1 MPWMPCLALSWSW
14 AVPVAGTCV
23 VVGPNQGFGCGPWSC
38 PPLAVPLLGQG
49 LCWFLQEI
57 KCKGLGRTR
66 AGEPGSIRLKA
77 EQGCPH
83 LGGSRRDHRVPSSP
97 SWQQGCLLR
106 VQERLHCC
114 WCFLGW
120 LDLPYQCSAPMLG
133 DQHCSQWL

>member
-1 MPWMPCLALSWSW
+1 MPCLALSWSW
-14 AVPVAGTCV
+14 AVPVVGTCV

-38 PPLAVPLLGQG
+38 PHPPLAVPLLGQG

-66 AGEPGSIRLKA
+66 AVEPGSVRVKA

-83 LGGSRRDHRVPSSP
+83 LGWGRRDHRVPPSP
-97 SWQQGCLLR
+97 SWWQGCLLR
-106 VQERLHCC
+106 VQEGLHCC

-120 LDLPYQCSAPMLG
+120 LDLPSQCSAPMLG